1 MIRTQVRPEV
11 ETHLPPARSSQHRVR
26 RQHRQPSPR
35 AGPVGHHAL
44 GAAQEG
50 IQGYQDKNRRGIVCP
65 LPLCGCTVRTP
76 PSHAAITCGTD
87 GTGLQLPANRA
98 AHTALMKTHLCSHRF
113 TQGPLARG
121 LDHPRWVYTLPN
133 GDVLVAESNKPP
145 PAEGAKNVHSD
156 GLRGLAM
163 GLVMKRA
170 GAGTPSANRITL
182 LRDTDGDGVADVRT
196 AFMQDLLS
204 PFGMALMGT
213 QLFIA
218 TADGVVKVPYEAGQT
233 SITVAPVRVTDLPAG
248 ANHHWTKNIIAS
260 PDGRRLYA
268 TVGSNSNA
276 GDNGMAAE
284 EGRAAI
290 WEVDVETGSKR
301 LFATGLRN
309 PNGLGWEPQSKVLW
323 TVVNER
329 DELGNELVPD
339 YLTSVKDGAFYGW
352 PWSYWGQ
359 HVDTRVNPPN
369 PDMVA
374 KAIAPDFGLGSHVA
388 PLGLAFS
395 DARMPG
401 AYASGAFIGQHG
413 SWNRKELTG
422 YNVVFVPFADGRP
435 SGPPQAFLT
444 GFLSKDGDAYGRPVG
459 VALDGKGALLVADDV
474 GNVVWRVV
482 RSECRLR
489 RCSALRCGGS
499 HDRHGATADYPAAC
513 GAWPLCPPRDA
524 SQKPRSEIPQPGI
537 GTHVFC
543 SHPQQRGR
551 GCLHGPHA
559 IGEPVRAVGRAGWRG
574 GHRPGQLR
582 AGSADRG
589 AGLWLL
595 RHLWC
600 AGCADSGGRHPRHH
614 ARRPGPGCHRAPAFG
629 QPGRSAARPARA
641 AVWQCG
647 RGRGAPQRRAA
658 HAPQRQAAGPAR
670 QPHAHH
676 GPGQPVRPAPGAR
689 PIGPHA
695 RAVRWRP
702 APGQRPGHHLQHPQV
717 GGPEPAGPGA
727 GAPAQ
732 RHRQRAAARLWRWA
746 AAHAVPV
753 FQRRGGQQRR
763 RGGGPGPQL
772 PGRGRHLD
780 AGRASAL
787 GPAPD
792 LDGGG
797 RGESPVRTPPGVRE
811 QRWHQ
816 RRAAA
821 RRARRCHQHR
831 CVCPG
836 RRLAL
841 APLARHRRAARQPGA
856 REGA

>member
-1 MIRTQVRPEV
+1 
-11 ETHLPPARSSQHRVR
+11 
-26 RQHRQPSPR
+26 
-35 AGPVGHHAL
+35 
-44 GAAQEG
+44 
-50 IQGYQDKNRRGIVCP
+50 
-65 LPLCGCTVRTP
+65 
-76 PSHAAITCGTD
+76 
-87 GTGLQLPANRA
+87 
-98 AHTALMKTHLCSHRF
+98 MKTHLCSHRF
-113 TQGPLARG
+113 TQGPLALALAGSMALALAQPATPGPGLGPNPQLPAPEKSGLVPTFNIAPAQGWPQGTQPQAPAGFKVTALARG

-196 AFMQDLLS
+196 AFMQNLLS
-204 PFGMALMGT
+204 PFGMALVGP

-218 TADGVVKVPYEAGQT
+218 TADGVVKVPYETGQT
-233 SITVAPVRVTDLPAG
+233 SVNTAPVRVTDLPAG

-260 PDGRRLYA
+260 PDGRKLYA

-309 PNGLGWEPQSKVLW
+309 PNGLGWEPQSKALW

-435 SGPPQAFLT
+435 SGPPQPFLT

-482 RSECRLR
+482 RSE
-489 RCSALRCGGS
+489 
-499 HDRHGATADYPAAC
+499 
-513 GAWPLCPPRDA
+513 
-524 SQKPRSEIPQPGI
+524 
-537 GTHVFC
+537 
-543 SHPQQRGR
+543 
-551 GCLHGPHA
+551 
-559 IGEPVRAVGRAGWRG
+559 
-574 GHRPGQLR
+574 
-582 AGSADRG
+582 
-589 AGLWLL
+589 
-595 RHLWC
+595 
-600 AGCADSGGRHPRHH
+600 
-614 ARRPGPGCHRAPAFG
+614 
-629 QPGRSAARPARA
+629 
-641 AVWQCG
+641 
-647 RGRGAPQRRAA
+647 
-658 HAPQRQAAGPAR
+658 
-670 QPHAHH
+670 
-676 GPGQPVRPAPGAR
+676 
-689 PIGPHA
+689 
-695 RAVRWRP
+695 
-702 APGQRPGHHLQHPQV
+702 
-717 GGPEPAGPGA
+717 
-727 GAPAQ
+727 
-732 RHRQRAAARLWRWA
+732 
-746 AAHAVPV
+746 
-753 FQRRGGQQRR
+753 
-763 RGGGPGPQL
+763 
-772 PGRGRHLD
+772 
-780 AGRASAL
+780 
-787 GPAPD
+787 
-792 LDGGG
+792 
-797 RGESPVRTPPGVRE
+797 
-811 QRWHQ
+811 
-816 RRAAA
+816 
-821 RRARRCHQHR
+821 
-831 CVCPG
+831 
-836 RRLAL
+836 
-841 APLARHRRAARQPGA
+841 
-856 REGA
+856 